1 MHISPDVGRL
11 YVAYPSLGAM
21 RRPDCW
27 DRRGEKLYSHVFFCF
42 HKFGCF
48 SVNGDDGWQG
58 SAGQHT
64 YCVPSTQTPR
74 CKPEKQKTTN
84 TFIYYQTLLTIK
96 HFKRMKKHFLLL
108 LLMTLLPLAGWSAN
122 IAVQLSTSLEKVYGS
137 ADPTILSPTQF
148 VIISTGG
155 AAVTEAD
162 IAPYLTFKRKPGSTG
177 ESVGT
182 YDWEVTVSDGWT
194 GAPIVPTNTGR
205 ISITPLD
212 LSTAPLSAG
221 WTGAPF
227 TYDGNAK
234 EPNVT
239 NVQVGGFT
247 LLPTDY
253 NISYDNNVNAG
264 TGTAKIIITAASGN
278 VTGSN
283 NDITFSIAKRTLTSV
298 TIADIAPVPYK
309 KAAYD
314 FESLQVSVTGKDA
327 QNNEYAMQLTD
338 FNEPVL
344 ENATNAGTGTITLE
358 VKADGNFAYAEPVAK
373 TFTIEQRDI
382 SNISIGA
389 ISSEYVYNGKA
400 KEPKPA
406 LKDFGVNLPNA
417 DFTRTW
423 SNNID
428 AGEGTMTVTG
438 NHNYTGTIEV
448 KFNIAKKDLSTV
460 TIADIEEQTYN
471 GEAKTPVL
479 TVSFNNGSEDVN
491 LEKDVHYTVSYEN
504 NTTAGTATAT
514 ITAVDNTNYKGTA
527 TKEFT
532 INPVTVYI
540 KPVDQSKFYGQADP
554 NFAQATTAMYEL
566 VDGEGHAVEG
576 AVLNGT
582 VVLGRKA
589 GETVG
594 NYAIYVKPYTPNP
607 NPEVVDNYKPDNE
620 WYTDDDHL
628 GNYTAIF
635 TINAQEAKL
644 ILKFKEGTL
653 ATKVYGDPTPTYTK
667 NDLEVVSGLAG
678 SDTWETLKE
687 GATFTPTLESE
698 LVHYDGNKVTA
709 TITGLANYPNIEV
722 QPLAFTV
729 TKRKFGVKPSNQT
742 KDYGADISK
751 AKTYWAKATAST
763 YAFSEGKDDVL
774 VELYTDEDVATF
786 APGSVNEGV
795 IKARIADE
803 SNYELDEENSVW
815 GTLTINAA
823 AELALDDS
831 KDDNLTKIAA
841 FDGKQV
847 DDVTIKFSSRNGRDL
862 GGVRKWGQYD
872 WMTLT
877 LPFDISVADLSKALG
892 YAIVNVIDDSKTVVS
907 AESSKF
913 YGKLT
918 MTGGNGYVDP
928 TDPDNDAKK
937 DTKLAANKPFLVKT
951 DRDINGVI
959 HFGAQTIVAP
969 ASEADLTVDAG
980 QEATFVGTYAL
991 MPVTS
996 ADGAKKWFQIGG
1008 GYTSWAFIKSTSS
1021 ATWDLMPT
1029 EAYIQLPIESKSIV
1043 FNFEDVDGGTT
1054 AIKSIDVDNL
1064 SGKVS
1069 AEGWYT
1075 LNGVKLQG
1083 APTEKGVYI
1092 KDGKKVVIK

>member
-1 MHISPDVGRL
+1 
-11 YVAYPSLGAM
+11 
-21 RRPDCW
+21 
-27 DRRGEKLYSHVFFCF
+27 
-42 HKFGCF
+42 
-48 SVNGDDGWQG
+48 
-58 SAGQHT
+58 
-64 YCVPSTQTPR
+64 
-74 CKPEKQKTTN
+74 
-84 TFIYYQTLLTIK
+84 
-96 HFKRMKKHFLLL
+96 MKKHFLLL

-148 VIISTGG
+148 VIISDGGTG
-155 AAVTEAD
+155 VHESD
-162 IAPYLTFKRKPGSTG
+162 IAEYLTFKRKQGNTS

-182 YDWEVTVSDGWT
+182 YDWEVSVSPSYT
-194 GAPIVPTNTGR
+194 ANTIVVTNTGR
-205 ISITPLD
+205 ISITPLNLTD
-212 LSTAPLSAG
+212 AALTATVGGPNI
-221 WTGAPF
+221 
-227 TYDGNAK
+227 YDGTAK
-234 EPNVT
+234 EPAVT
-239 NVQVGGFT
+239 NVKVGTFT
-247 LLPTDY
+247 LPESDY
-253 NISYDNNVNAG
+253 TITYDDNVDA
-264 TGTAKIIITAASGN
+264 GTAKVIITAASGN
-278 VTGSN
+278 VTGVSN
-283 NDITFSIAKRTLTSV
+283 DDITFSIEKRTLSSV

-309 KAAYD
+309 KEAYN
-314 FESLQVSVTGKDA
+314 FGSLEVSVTGKDA
-327 QNNEYAMQLTD
+327 QNNEYPMSLTD

-344 ENATNAGTGTITLE
+344 TNATNAGEGTISLT
-358 VKADGNFAYAEPVAK
+358 VKDDGNFAYAGSVEK
-373 TFTIEQRDI
+373 TFTITQRDI
-382 SNISIGA
+382 SNISIA
-389 ISSEYVYNGKA
+389 SISSEYVYNGKA

-417 DFTRTW
+417 EFTRTW
-423 SNNID
+423 SNNTN
-428 AGEGTMTVTG
+428 AGEATMIVTG

-448 KFNIAKKDLSTV
+448 KFNIAKKDLRTV
-460 TIADIEEQTYN
+460 EIADITSPTYDGEE
-471 GEAKTPVL
+471 KTPEL
-479 TVSFNNGSEDVN
+479 TVSFDNGTDVIT
-491 LEKDVHYTVSYEN
+491 LTKDEHYTVSYGN
-504 NTTAGTATAT
+504 NTNAGTATAT
-514 ITAVDNTNYKGTA
+514 ITAVDGTNYEGTA

-554 NFAQATTAMYEL
+554 NFAQATTAMYKL
-566 VDGEGHAVEG
+566 VDGEGNAVEG

-582 VVLGRKA
+582 VALGRKA

-594 NYAIYVKPYTPNP
+594 NYAIYVKPYTP

-628 GNYTAIF
+628 GNYTAFF

-653 ATKVYGDPTPTYTK
+653 ATKVYGAPTPTYTK

-729 TKRKFGVKPSNQT
+729 TKRKFGVKPSAQT
-742 KDYGADISK
+742 RDYGAAIGK
-751 AKTYWAKATAST
+751 AKTYWAKAAAST
-763 YAFSEGKDDVL
+763 YAFTEGKDDVL

-786 APGSVNEGV
+786 VPGSTNVGV

-862 GGVRKWGQYD
+862 DGVRKWGQYD

-928 TDPDNDAKK
+928 TDPDNNAKK

-980 QEATFVGTYAL
+980 QEATFVGTYAP
-991 MPVTS
+991 MTVTR

-1029 EAYIQLPIESKSIV
+1029 EAYIQLPIESQSIV

>member
-1 MHISPDVGRL
+1 
-11 YVAYPSLGAM
+11 
-21 RRPDCW
+21 
-27 DRRGEKLYSHVFFCF
+27 
-42 HKFGCF
+42 
-48 SVNGDDGWQG
+48 
-58 SAGQHT
+58 
-64 YCVPSTQTPR
+64 
-74 CKPEKQKTTN
+74 
-84 TFIYYQTLLTIK
+84 
-96 HFKRMKKHFLLL
+96 MKKHFLLL
-108 LLMTLLPLAGWSAN
+108 LWMTLLPLAGWSAN

-137 ADPTILSPTQF
+137 ADPTTLTTSQF
-148 VIISTGG
+148 VIISDGGTG
-155 AAVTEAD
+155 VTEGD
-162 IAPYLTFKRKPGSTG
+162 IAQYLTFKRKPGSTG
-177 ESVGT
+177 QSVGT

-212 LSTAPLSAG
+212 LSNVSSENLSADL
-221 WTGAPF
+221 TGSPF

-234 EPNVT
+234 EPTVT
-239 NVQVGGFT
+239 NVTADGSN
-247 LLPTDY
+247 LDPSDY
-253 NISYDNNVNAG
+253 TISYEDNVDA
-264 TGTAKIIITAASGN
+264 GTAKVIITAVSGN

-283 NDITFSIAKRTLTSV
+283 FITFTIGKRTLAQNDLTIDDIPSV
-298 TIADIAPVPYK
+298 PFNASYWKPELNIKYGEVALEKGTDYTVAYTNNSNPGTATATVTLKGNYQNDGDITKNFTITKYDLSNDADYASKI
-309 KAAYD
+309 
-314 FESLQVSVTGKDA
+314 QVTG
-327 QNNEYAMQLTD
+327 YSGL
-338 FNEPVL
+338 
-344 ENATNAGTGTITLE
+344 
-358 VKADGNFAYAEPVAK
+358 
-373 TFTIEQRDI
+373 
-382 SNISIGA
+382 
-389 ISSEYVYNGKA
+389 VYDGKA
-400 KEPKPA
+400 KTPA
-406 LKDFGVNLPNA
+406 VTVKLNGVTYANA
-417 DFTRTW
+417 YVSRSW
-423 SNNID
+423 ENNINATTENSKATLILTGA
-428 AGEGTMTVTG
+428 AGAFKGTKK
-438 NHNYTGTIEV
+438 IEV
-448 KFNIAKKDLSTV
+448 EIAPKELSTEIIGD
-460 TIADIEEQTYN
+460 IAEQTYN
-471 GEAKTPVL
+471 GNAKEPDF
-479 TVSFNNGSEDVN
+479 TVSFNNGEEDVT
-491 LEKDVHYTVSYEN
+491 LTKGEDYTVSYEN
-504 NTTAGTATAT
+504 NTTAGTAKAT
-514 ITAVDNTNYKGTA
+514 ITAVGTNYTGSA

-554 NFAQATTAMYEL
+554 NFAQATTAMYKL
-566 VDGEGHAVEG
+566 VDGEGNAVEG

-582 VVLGRKA
+582 VALGRKA

-594 NYAIYVKPYTPNP
+594 NYDIYVKSYTANP

-628 GNYTAIF
+628 GNYTAFF

-653 ATKVYGDPTPTYTK
+653 ATKVYGAPTPTYTK

-729 TKRKFGVKPSNQT
+729 TKRKFGVKPSAQT
-742 KDYGADISK
+742 RDYGAAIGK
-751 AKTYWAKATAST
+751 AKTYWAKAAAST
-763 YAFSEGKDDVL
+763 YAFTEGKDDVL

-980 QEATFVGTYAL
+980 HEATFVGTYAP
-991 MPVTS
+991 MTVTR

-1029 EAYIQLPIESKSIV
+1029 EAYIQLPIESQSIV